1 MSKSDALPILAQAC
15 VQAEKLTGVPAEL
28 SLAQAA
34 IESGWLQYTLG
45 ANNCH
50 GIKYNRN
57 RHGARVL
64 VSTREWFTEAEKL
77 KFLALG
83 DGREVVRETGN
94 HNATR
99 KEYVVKDWFAK
110 FYTLADCIAE
120 HASLI
125 STGKPYAQAWA
136 AYQQHRN
143 WRVLLQDIG
152 PIYATAPDYARIVEA
167 IVSPDVVAAIQA
179 ARNGAL

>member
-1 MSKSDALPILAQAC
+1 MKQDALPILAKAC
-15 VQAEKLTGVPAEL
+15 VQAEKQTGVPAEL

-34 IESGWLQYTLG
+34 IESGWLASAPG
-45 ANNCH
+45 NNCH
-50 GIKYNRN
+50 GIKFNRN
-57 RHGARVL
+57 RHGARQL
-64 VSTREWFTEAEKL
+64 LSTREWFTEVEKL
-77 KFLALG
+77 RFLALG
-83 DGREVVRETGN
+83 DSREVVRETGN

-110 FYTLADCIAE
+110 FYNLSDCIAE

-136 AYQQHRN
+136 AYQQHGN

-152 PIYATAPDYARIVEA
+152 PTYATAPDYARIVEA

>member
-1 MSKSDALPILAQAC
+1 MSKSEALPILAKAC
-15 VQAEKLTGVPAEL
+15 VAAEKLTGVPAEL

-34 IESGWLQYTLG
+34 LESGWLQYTMN

-50 GIKYNRN
+50 GIKYNKN
-57 RHGARVL
+57 RHSARVL
-64 VSTREWFTEAEKL
+64 VTTREWFTEAEKMR
-77 KFLALG
+77 FLALG
-83 DGREVVRETGN
+83 DSREVITATGASN
-94 HNATR
+94 GNR
-99 KEYVVKDWFAK
+99 KEYKVKDWFAK
-110 FYTLADCIAE
+110 FYQLSDCIAE

-136 AYQQHRN
+136 AYRAHSN

-152 PIYATAPDYARIVEA
+152 PIYATSPDYARTVESM
-167 IVSPDVVAAIQA
+167 VSSDVVAAIQA